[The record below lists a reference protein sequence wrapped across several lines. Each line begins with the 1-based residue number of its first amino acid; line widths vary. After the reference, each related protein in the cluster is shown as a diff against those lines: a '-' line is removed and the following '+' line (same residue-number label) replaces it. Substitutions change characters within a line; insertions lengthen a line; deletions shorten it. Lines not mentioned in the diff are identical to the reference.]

1 MEAKIMDVLR
11 RMQPVLDEMQLRELK
26 EVLQMTFTGC
36 RVIQETD
43 LQVVDR
49 SWEVDLEEFLMSKAL
64 EGKASKT
71 VKQYRYEL
79 VRLLTYINKPVKN
92 IDSGDI
98 SGFMRA
104 YKMIRKV
111 ANQTLKNV
119 RAVYSSFFGWLR
131 DRDRIRRNPMVLVE
145 SIKVEKK
152 IRKPYTDEERERM
165 LRKCSSL
172 RDKALLE
179 FLYSTA
185 VRVSELSEINREDI
199 RYANKELI
207 VYGKGA
213 KERTVYI
220 NERTNMYLKE
230 YLEGLE
236 EQEQGTRSAEE
247 LFALLSQGD
256 AMAQAELSQKYLR
269 AAAEMAVEMNCEEIF
284 IADLI
289 QEANISLLMALG
301 EEGAARKDENWLL
314 GRIRAGIRNAI
325 EEQTQRKFEDDYL
338 VAKVE
343 KLESAVRELTEGD
356 DDESA
361 KFSIEEL
368 AIILD
373 MKVDEIRDILR
384 LTGDDN

>member
-11 RMQPVLDEMQLRELK
+11 RMQLILDEVQLRELK

-230 YLEGLE
+230 YLEGLD
-236 EQEQGTRSAEE
+236 EQEQSERSPEE
-247 LFALLSQGD
+247 LFGSKKPNSRLTKTGIEDIIRRIGEKAGVENAHPHRFRRTALTNALNRGMPLQE
-256 AMAQAELSQKYLR
+256 AMIFAGHAKSETTMRYCTVNQEGVRYHHFKYL
-269 AAAEMAVEMNCEEIF
+269 
-284 IADLI
+284 
-289 QEANISLLMALG
+289 
-301 EEGAARKDENWLL
+301 
-314 GRIRAGIRNAI
+314 
-325 EEQTQRKFEDDYL
+325 
-338 VAKVE
+338 
-343 KLESAVRELTEGD
+343 SA
-356 DDESA
+356 
-361 KFSIEEL
+361 
-368 AIILD
+368 
-373 MKVDEIRDILR
+373 
-384 LTGDDN
+384 

>member
-11 RMQPVLDEMQLRELK
+11 RMQLILDEVQLRELK

-119 RAVYSSFFGWLR
+119 RAVYSSFFVWLR

-152 IRKPYTDEERERM
+152 IRKPYTDEERDEDTVVYENYTKFDAIVKYTAGILGVLMYREGEDPDSRM
-165 LRKCSSL
+165 AALEARLKEAEEKNTNLQS
-172 RDKALLE
+172 RVEKAEEKNEMLE
-179 FLYSTA
+179 GCILEM
-185 VRVSELSEINREDI
+185 SE
-199 RYANKELI
+199 
-207 VYGKGA
+207 
-213 KERTVYI
+213 TVY
-220 NERTNMYLKE
+220 
-230 YLEGLE
+230 
-236 EQEQGTRSAEE
+236 Q
-247 LFALLSQGD
+247 
-256 AMAQAELSQKYLR
+256 
-269 AAAEMAVEMNCEEIF
+269 
-284 IADLI
+284 
-289 QEANISLLMALG
+289 
-301 EEGAARKDENWLL
+301 
-314 GRIRAGIRNAI
+314 
-325 EEQTQRKFEDDYL
+325 
-338 VAKVE
+338 
-343 KLESAVRELTEGD
+343 
-356 DDESA
+356 
-361 KFSIEEL
+361 
-368 AIILD
+368 
-373 MKVDEIRDILR
+373 
-384 LTGDDN
+384 

>member
-1 MEAKIMDVLR
+1 MEAKMMDVLR

-49 SWEVDLEEFLMSKAL
+49 SWEADLEEFLMSKAL
-64 EGKASKT
+64 EGKAPKT

-98 SGFMRA
+98 SGFMRT

-152 IRKPYTDEERERM
+152 IRKPYT
-165 LRKCSSL
+165 
-172 RDKALLE
+172 
-179 FLYSTA
+179 TA
-185 VRVSELSEINREDI
+185 VRVSELAEINREDI

-230 YLEGLE
+230 YLESRKDNNPALFVGSKKPNSRLTKTGIE
-236 EQEQGTRSAEE
+236 DIIRRIGEKAGVENAHPHRFRRTALTNALNRGMPLQEAMI
-247 LFALLSQGD
+247 FAGHAKSETTMRYCTVNQEGVRYHHF
-256 AMAQAELSQKYLR
+256 KYL
-269 AAAEMAVEMNCEEIF
+269 
-284 IADLI
+284 
-289 QEANISLLMALG
+289 
-301 EEGAARKDENWLL
+301 
-314 GRIRAGIRNAI
+314 
-325 EEQTQRKFEDDYL
+325 
-338 VAKVE
+338 
-343 KLESAVRELTEGD
+343 SA
-356 DDESA
+356 
-361 KFSIEEL
+361 
-368 AIILD
+368 
-373 MKVDEIRDILR
+373 
-384 LTGDDN
+384 

>member
-11 RMQPVLDEMQLRELK
+11 RMQLILDEVQLRELK

-152 IRKPYTDEERERM
+152 IRK
-165 LRKCSSL
+165 CSSL

-230 YLEGLE
+230 YLESRKDNDPALFVGSKKPNSRLTKTGIE
-236 EQEQGTRSAEE
+236 DIIRRIGEKAGVENAHPHRFRRTALTNALNRGMPLQEAMI
-247 LFALLSQGD
+247 FAGHAKSETTMRYCTVNQEGVRYHHF
-256 AMAQAELSQKYLR
+256 KYL
-269 AAAEMAVEMNCEEIF
+269 
-284 IADLI
+284 
-289 QEANISLLMALG
+289 
-301 EEGAARKDENWLL
+301 
-314 GRIRAGIRNAI
+314 
-325 EEQTQRKFEDDYL
+325 
-338 VAKVE
+338 
-343 KLESAVRELTEGD
+343 SA
-356 DDESA
+356 
-361 KFSIEEL
+361 
-368 AIILD
+368 
-373 MKVDEIRDILR
+373 
-384 LTGDDN
+384 